1 MFADIAQLLLLC
13 LALTALV
20 PLLGTYMKRVYAGEP
35 TLLTPL
41 LRPVE
46 AVLYRLLTI
55 KPDDGQH
62 WTRYAASAVIF
73 NAICCFTLYLILR
86 LQHILPLNPL
96 GYPSVPPDLAFN
108 TAVSFITNTGWQ
120 SYSGEVTLSHFS
132 QMAGIAVQNFTS
144 AATGM
149 AVAMAC
155 IRGFVMAQTKT
166 LGNFYADLVRGVL
179 YILLPIAFVLAL
191 VFVWQGVPQ
200 NFDSPVKAAT
210 LEGQP
215 QGIAQGPM
223 ASQIAIKQLSTSG
236 GGFLNANAAHPY
248 ENPTPVSNFIQML
261 MIVLIPAAFFY
272 TFGLMANDTRQGW
285 MLYAASGAV
294 VLAAILLVYAQEIGG
309 NPLFNALPV
318 DQTAG
323 NMEGKEV
330 RLGVMTSSIWAVLTT
345 ATSSGSTNA
354 MLDSYTPIGG
364 MIPLLMIQLGEIFF
378 GGCGSGLYGTLLF
391 VLLTVFIA
399 GLMVGRTPEYL
410 GKKIEAR
417 ELKLAMLALLPVT
430 IGALGVSAVVGMTP
444 FAQPSISNGGPH
456 GLTQLLFAYSSAS
469 GNNGAAFAGFNANT
483 PFHNIA
489 LGLCMLFGRFG
500 FMIPMIAIAGGMAL
514 KKKSPAGSGTLPTH
528 TPIFAAL
535 LIFVIFLL
543 NVLSYL
549 PALALGPVAE
559 HFAMHAGK
567 TY

>member
-1 MFADIAQLLLLC
+1 MFADIAQLLVFC
-13 LALTALV
+13 LVLTALV
-20 PLLGTYMKRVYAGEP
+20 PVLGTYMKRVYAGEP
-35 TLLTPL
+35 TLLSPL

-46 AVLYRLLTI
+46 TAVYRLLALRAQ
-55 KPDDGQH
+55 DGQH

-73 NAICCFTLYLILR
+73 NAVCCFTLYLILR

-96 GYPSVPPDLAFN
+96 GLPAVPPDLAFN
-108 TAVSFITNTGWQ
+108 TAISFVTNTGWQ
-120 SYSGEVTLSHFS
+120 SYSGEATLSHFS
-132 QMAGIAVQNFTS
+132 QMAGVAVQNFTS

-155 IRGFVMAQTKT
+155 IRGFVLAQTWT

-179 YILLPIAFVLAL
+179 YILLPLSFIVAL
-191 VFVWQGVPQ
+191 FLVWQGVPQ
-200 NFDSPVKAAT
+200 NLDPPVNATT
-210 LEGQP
+210 LEGAAQS
-215 QGIAQGPM
+215 IAQGPM
-223 ASQIAIKQLSTSG
+223 ASHVAIKQLSTSG

-248 ENPTPVSNFIQML
+248 ENPTPVSNFVQTL
-261 MIVLIPAAFFY
+261 LIVLIPAAFFY
-272 TFGLMANDTRQGW
+272 TFGLMANDRRQGW
-285 MLYAASGAV
+285 VLYAASGAV
-294 VLAAILLVYAQEIGG
+294 VLAAVLCVYTLELGG
-309 NPLFNALPV
+309 NPLFNAFPV
-318 DQTAG
+318 DQNAG

-330 RLGVMTSSIWAVLTT
+330 RIGVMNSSIWAVLTT
-345 ATSSGSTNA
+345 ATSSGSVNA
-354 MLDSYTPIGG
+354 MLDSFTPLGG
-364 MIPLLMIQLGEIFF
+364 MVPLLLIQLGEIFF

-391 VLLTVFIA
+391 VLLTVFMA

-430 IGALGVSAVVGMTP
+430 IGALGVSAAVALTP
-444 FAQPSISNGGPH
+444 FAQPALSNAGPH
-456 GLTQLLFAYSSAS
+456 GLSQLLFAYSSAS
-469 GNNGAAFAGFNANT
+469 GNNGASFAGFNANT
-483 PFHNIA
+483 PFHNIL

-500 FMIPMIAIAGGMAL
+500 FMVPMIAIAGGMAL
-514 KKKSPAGSGTLPTH
+514 KKKAPSSSGTMPTH
-528 TPIFAAL
+528 TPLFAVL

-543 NVLSYL
+543 GVLSYL